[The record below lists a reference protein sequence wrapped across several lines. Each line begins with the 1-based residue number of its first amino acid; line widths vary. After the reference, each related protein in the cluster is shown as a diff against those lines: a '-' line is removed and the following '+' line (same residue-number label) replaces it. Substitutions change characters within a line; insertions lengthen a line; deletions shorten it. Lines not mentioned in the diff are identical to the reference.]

1 MALSEDVF
9 NRLDKLIREE
19 EIPDNLKN
27 IDKFKA
33 ASRNCAEG
41 TPDGLMKKI
50 HWLTQ
55 ELVLTG
61 RVASY
66 LELEAKR
73 AYNERVRVFNETRQS
88 ASRGDKEAAAQL
100 AVTDLREAEARAE
113 SRAELWKKEYK
124 SLQEHIYQLR
134 LRARQD
140 LDIHRAGAEGS

>member
-9 NRLDKLIREE
+9 NRLDRLIREE
-19 EIPDNLKN
+19 EIPGYLEN
-27 IDKFKA
+27 IDKFQRE
-33 ASRNCAEG
+33 SRRCAESKA
-41 TPDGLMKKI
+41 DGLMNKI

-55 ELVLTG
+55 QLVLTG

-73 AYNERVRVFNETRQS
+73 AYNERVRIFNETRQN
-88 ASRGDKEAAAQL
+88 ASRGDKEASAQL

-124 SLQEHIYQLR
+124 SLQEHIYRLR
-134 LRARQD
+134 LQARQD
-140 LDIHRAGAEGS
+140 MDIHRAGAEGA